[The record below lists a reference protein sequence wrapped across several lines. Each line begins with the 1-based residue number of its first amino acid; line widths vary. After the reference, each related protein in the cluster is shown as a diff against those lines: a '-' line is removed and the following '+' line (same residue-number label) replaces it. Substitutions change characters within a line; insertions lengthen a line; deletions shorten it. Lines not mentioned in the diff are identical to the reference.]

1 MEKTDLPNKLAT
13 RLKRLYKLQIHCPL
27 LIKSFLHLTTF
38 LLEAISLLSNLFT
51 FVTESQISCIKLW
64 MEDLDLQQGW
74 QLRSKWRRSR
84 GRCAKDRWQWPK
96 WQWRRGKR
104 KVRMVE
110 DVKWLSRGRRG
121 HRGHNLARSKARARL
136 RDYNGNA
143 VRRNLRLWYRSRSI
157 IRIFAF
163 QALIPWWG
171 DMDRWFGELL
181 RCGNL
186 ATSFTFC
193 WLLLLL
199 LTFLK
204 AFLWDD
210 RWGLLS
216 FGDRLCIEPL
226 AAFLLVSTLLAA
238 TILGSSFLHNTIWLA
253 NAFVAL
259 AKRWGLIWVKGI
271 KRKMY
276 PWDLDYPY
284 CRWCLFRGTTLIHLF
299 VIVIVR
305 CLWGKCQDV
314 GQQFRF

>member
-1 MEKTDLPNKLAT
+1 MASQKKKILEETDLPNKLTT
-13 RLKRLYKLQIHCPL
+13 RLKQLYKLQIHCPL
-27 LIKSFLHLTTF
+27 LIESFLHLTTF
-38 LLEAISLLSNLFT
+38 LLEAISLLLNLFV
-51 FVTESQISCIKLW
+51 FAMESRISCVKLW
-64 MEDLDLQQGW
+64 MEDLDFQRGQWFG
-74 QLRSKWRRSR
+74 SKWRRSR
-84 GRCAKDRWQWPK
+84 GRCAKDRWRLPK
-96 WQWRRGKR
+96 WQWWRRKR
-104 KVRMVE
+104 KVGMVKDIE
-110 DVKWLSRGRRG
+110 WLSRGRRWC
-121 HRGHNLARSKARARL
+121 RGHNLARSKVRARS
-136 RDYNGNA
+136 RDYNRNA
-143 VRRNLRLWYRSRSI
+143 VRRKLRLRYRSRSI

-259 AKRWGLIWVKGI
+259 ANRWGLIQ
-271 KRKMY
+271 
-276 PWDLDYPY
+276 
-284 CRWCLFRGTTLIHLF
+284 
-299 VIVIVR
+299 VR
-305 CLWGKCQDV
+305 Q
-314 GQQFRF
+314 